1 VNKHFCPAPWLTFFT
16 QPNGEVYSCCVGKTS
31 LGNINDR
38 TPEQII
44 HGPANLEIK
53 QKMLAGE
60 SVEGCRACHG
70 KEASLQQDLLRMFR
84 DVPDEFYQDIN
95 NFSLKYYDSRVSNTC
110 NFACVY
116 CGPVFSSTWAAELN
130 QQHDI
135 RIDKKEKTDVKS
147 YLIDNVQYLEQVYLA
162 GGEPLMMKENEQLLL
177 AIKEQGNKIKKVL
190 VNTNLSMIKNNKI
203 FDLLTE
209 IPATQWVVSMES
221 RGKIYEYIRYPGDW
235 EIFKKNLL
243 HLKEVCP
250 ARKDITFNM
259 VLCALNG
266 FELWDTVDW
275 LMDEGF
281 IPETI
286 SINLYNMGVPSK
298 VNTLDIQV
306 LSDEFRKKII
316 ARIESD
322 QRYQLFRGYFDVL
335 DHLKKPRYDSEWIT
349 KFTRYLY
356 WIDKRRGLDSRRVF
370 PEVYADLES
379 LTVDKPIKL
388 D

>member
-1 VNKHFCPAPWLTFFT
+1 VNKHFCPAPWLTLFT
-16 QPNGEVYSCCVGKTS
+16 QPDGEVYSCCVGKTS

-53 QKMLAGE
+53 RKMLAGE
-60 SVEGCRACHG
+60 SVEGCRPCHD
-70 KEASLQQDLLRMFR
+70 KQASLQQDLLRMFG
-84 DVPDEFYQDIN
+84 DIPNEFYQDIN

-116 CGPVFSSTWAAELN
+116 CGPIYSSVWAAELN

-135 RIDKKEKTDVKS
+135 RIDKKEKSDVKN
-147 YLIDNVQYLEQVYLA
+147 YLIDNVQHLEQVYLA

-177 AIKEQGNKIKKVL
+177 AIKEQGKKIKKVL
-190 VNTNLSMIKNNKI
+190 VNTNLSIIKNNKI

-221 RGKIYEYIRYPGDW
+221 CGQRYEYIRYPGEW
-235 EIFKKNLL
+235 ETFKANLL
-243 HLKEVCP
+243 HLKDICP
-250 ARKDITFNM
+250 VPNISFNM

-266 FELWDTVDW
+266 FELWDTIDW
-275 LMDEGF
+275 LMDLGF
-281 IPETI
+281 IPESI
-286 SINLYNMGVPSK
+286 SINLYNMGVVTLPS
-298 VNTLDIQV
+298 TLDIRV
-306 LSDEFRKKII
+306 LSNGIRQKII
-316 ARIESD
+316 ARAESD
-322 QRYQLFRGYFDVL
+322 QRYRKFRGYNDVL
-335 DHLKKPRYDSEWIT
+335 KLLNQPRLGQEYIT
-349 KFTRYLY
+349 EFMRYLR
-356 WIDKRRGLDSRRVF
+356 WIDLKRGLDSRQIF